1 MAVASTPIR
10 RSGAAQLPYSAE
22 FLWLPRYIRRA
33 HSIKREYSVPVGCT
47 AEAMH
52 DLWRVRKLKRA
63 IGRRPASS

>member
-10 RSGAAQLPYSAE
+10 RSGVPNYHTQPS
-22 FLWLPRYIRRA
+22 FSGCPDTSDA
-33 HSIKREYSVPVGCT
+33 HSIRRLHSVLMGCT

-63 IGRRPASS
+63 IGPRPGST

>member
-22 FLWLPRYIRRA
+22 FLWFPRYIRRA
-33 HSIKREYSVPVGCT
+33 HSIRRLHSVLMGCT

-52 DLWRVRKLKRA
+52 YLWRVRKLKGA
-63 IGRRPASS
+63 IGPCPAST